1 VKILQNKYFV
11 ILLAVF
17 AFGLLGRN
25 LLWPIV
31 KRRFPA
37 RAAAAAPA
45 STPPA
50 ASAKQASSA
59 PAKSNSAAATASLKQ
74 TKPEVR
80 DDSTPA
86 MNILEAAASAPRWSQ
101 HPRRDPFKMAGG
113 RSDGK
118 AARDLLTL
126 SGVLRQTQSTLAVL
140 NNQVLTAGDIILGFK
155 IETVEDRCVWVT
167 GPNGREQVEFKYS
180 LPPAPQ
186 ARQAV
191 QYSRELY
198 LAEPSR

>member
-1 VKILQNKYFV
+1 VKILQNKFFV

-25 LLWPIV
+25 LFWPII
-31 KRRFPA
+31 KRQFPA
-37 RAAAAAPA
+37 RTAAAAPA
-45 STPPA
+45 TAPV
-50 ASAKQASSA
+50 ASPTAQIGA
-59 PAKSNSAAATASLKQ
+59 PAKSNLATATAPLKQ
-74 TKPEVR
+74 TKPELR
-80 DDSTPA
+80 EDSTPA
-86 MNILEAAASAPRWSQ
+86 MNVLEAAASAPRWSQ

-140 NNQVLTAGDIILGFK
+140 NNQVLGAGDIILGFK

-186 ARQAV
+186 ARQTG
-191 QYSRELY
+191 QNQRELS
-198 LAEPSR
+198 LAEPAR